1 MNKVIILDDMIYVR
15 YRVRRVLEDAGIGVY
30 ECGSSFEFFNKLYD
44 KIEEINLIILE
55 VGLSNEDGF
64 EVLKKIK
71 AKNLNIPV
79 MILTKLNTREAF
91 IKGIKDGTS
100 EYILKPFNSKELV
113 KRIIKLIKS
122 SKNSDKPKEIV
133 YLNFQEYIVRQIAKC
148 KAQNKKLSII
158 TISLVKKYYTEQ
170 DEKIE
175 VKDSYLMLVDLVY
188 ERLRVLFKVPDLF
201 EKCGLSTFII
211 VLPDCNYGK
220 IVSIVHKIENIYSKI
235 KVMNQKYGEYD
246 LQYSYVIF
254 PDDGTDKNYLM
265 DKLTIKMKTKISK
278 NRLNSN

>member
-133 YLNFQEYIVRQIAKC
+133 YLNFQEYIARQIVKC

-188 ERLRVLFKVPDLF
+188 ERLRVLFKVPHLF

-246 LQYSYVIF
+246 LQCSYVIF